1 MTAEGPRF
9 GATPQN
15 PDLLRW
21 IGIQVLL
28 LVIAWLIGMV
38 VRRLLA
44 SRMTMFTASATL
56 TGLGGLWGGLLV
68 AGWIFSSS
76 DMWRPAMIGV
86 AAAVALVVVVIVSL
100 IVAFAGTHVPAGAG
114 FEFKGVG
121 FAAFMNSGGG
131 TLLIGVDDDG
141 RLIGLGPDYATL
153 KTPDAD
159 RFELWIRDLWGQRLG
174 TNAAALPLLD
184 FAEAS
189 DPQEGYGPQEV
200 CRVTIPPS
208 TRPVYLKGPKG
219 KGEAEL
225 WVRVGNST
233 RRLEVTDAVQY
244 VAARWPESVRVSPL
258 TRIRLFLTMSRHR
271 DTPARLP
278 RVVERVL
285 TERAKHGGEAS
296 EGE

>member
-1 MTAEGPRF
+1 
-9 GATPQN
+9 
-15 PDLLRW
+15 
-21 IGIQVLL
+21 
-28 LVIAWLIGMV
+28 
-38 VRRLLA
+38 
-44 SRMTMFTASATL
+44 
-56 TGLGGLWGGLLV
+56 
-68 AGWIFSSS
+68 
-76 DMWRPAMIGV
+76 MIGV
-86 AAAVALVVVVIVSL
+86 AAVVALVVVIIVSL
-100 IVAFAGTHVPAGAG
+100 IVAYLHPRPGLEPIAEVAKRGESDSL
-114 FEFKGVG
+114 EFKSSARWNMRAGKRDDAMETVIAKTV
-121 FAAFMNSGGG
+121 AAFMNSGGG

-153 KTPDAD
+153 KTPDSD

-233 RRLEVTDAVQY
+233 RRLEVADAVQY
-244 VAARWPESVRVSPL
+244 VALRWPESVRVSPL
-258 TRIRLFLTMSRHR
+258 TRIRLFLTMTRHR
-271 DTPARLP
+271 ETPTRLP

-285 TERAKHGGEAS
+285 TERAKHGGGSS

>member
-28 LVIAWLIGMV
+28 LVLAWVIGMV

-44 SRMTMFTASATL
+44 S
-56 TGLGGLWGGLLV
+56 
-68 AGWIFSSS
+68 
-76 DMWRPAMIGV
+76 
-86 AAAVALVVVVIVSL
+86 
-100 IVAFAGTHVPAGAG
+100 
-114 FEFKGVG
+114 
-121 FAAFMNSGGG
+121 
-131 TLLIGVDDDG
+131 
-141 RLIGLGPDYATL
+141 
-153 KTPDAD
+153 
-159 RFELWIRDLWGQRLG
+159 
-174 TNAAALPLLD
+174 
-184 FAEAS
+184 
-189 DPQEGYGPQEV
+189 DPQEGYEHQEV

-233 RRLEVTDAVQY
+233 RRLEVADAVQY
-244 VAARWPESVRVSPL
+244 VAARWPESVRVSLL
-258 TRIRLFLTMSRHR
+258 TRARLFFTLRRHR
-271 DTPARLP
+271 DTPTRLP

-285 TERAKHGGEAS
+285 TERAKHGVGSS

>member
-28 LVIAWLIGMV
+28 LVLAWVNGMV

-44 SRMTMFTASATL
+44 S
-56 TGLGGLWGGLLV
+56 
-68 AGWIFSSS
+68 
-76 DMWRPAMIGV
+76 
-86 AAAVALVVVVIVSL
+86 
-100 IVAFAGTHVPAGAG
+100 
-114 FEFKGVG
+114 
-121 FAAFMNSGGG
+121 
-131 TLLIGVDDDG
+131 
-141 RLIGLGPDYATL
+141 
-153 KTPDAD
+153 
-159 RFELWIRDLWGQRLG
+159 
-174 TNAAALPLLD
+174 
-184 FAEAS
+184 
-189 DPQEGYGPQEV
+189 DPQEGYEHQEV

-233 RRLEVTDAVQY
+233 RRLEVADAVQY
-244 VAARWPESVRVSPL
+244 VATRWPESVRVSPL
-258 TRIRLFLTMSRHR
+258 TRIRLFLTMTRHR
-271 DTPARLP
+271 DTPTRLP

-285 TERAKHGGEAS
+285 TERAKHGVGVS